1 MKTAAIIVLISL
13 SHFSLFG
20 QNIDSLVL
28 GTWKWTEKDE
38 NTVIL
43 KRTDQFKNYPMS
55 LSVQNTDTLYRSMRA
70 SVCGNTPLR
79 NKYKIRRG
87 RWQFDSNGLFVIRYE
102 DSPIEFVTPFT
113 EQFEVIDSKKNKIT
127 LKRVKRIET
136 KLVDQE

>member
-1 MKTAAIIVLISL
+1 MKTTAIIVLISL

-20 QNIDSLVL
+20 QSIDSLIL

-113 EQFEVIDSKKNKIT
+113 ERFEVIDSKKNKIT